1 MRKYK
6 HKFKLKPKFL
16 YILLIAMLIFSIIV
30 AIEVDARLRVIINNY
45 AQNRAKIIANSSIN
59 ETISQ
64 YLTEINLKYS
74 DLVMINSNG
83 EGRVTSVEFDT
94 VTITKIKA
102 SLISKIQNN
111 INKRQNINI
120 TVPIGTVTGVQIL
133 NNRGPDINISM
144 KIGSAIYSKIS
155 SKFVS
160 AGINQTLHQ
169 ITLEI
174 KSDIY
179 FVMPWYRT
187 TGNYETEFIVAETVI
202 VGEVPDAYTNVI
214 EYPGSDMA
222 GELFDFGAGID

>member
-1 MRKYK
+1 
-6 HKFKLKPKFL
+6 
-16 YILLIAMLIFSIIV
+16 MLIFSIFV

-133 NNRGPDINISM
+133 NNRGPDINIGM

-169 ITLEI
+169 ITIEI

-214 EYPGSDMA
+214 ENPGSDIA
-222 GELFDFGAGID
+222 GELFDFGAVID

>member
-1 MRKYK
+1 MRKHK

-133 NNRGPDINISM
+133 NNRGPDINIGM

-169 ITLEI
+169 ITIEI

-214 EYPGSDMA
+214 ENPGSDIA
-222 GELFDFGAGID
+222 GELFDFGAVID